1 MKNIRCPSC
10 GSTNIRISKKF
21 GEPTFYCNTCQ
32 TTLTHR
38 ELKAAFKQTQIRSF
52 IEAKLYSALK
62 RAVSQK

>member
-1 MKNIRCPSC
+1 MIRCPSC
-10 GSTNIRISKKF
+10 GSKDVKIYKKY
-21 GEPTFYCNTCQ
+21 GQPIFYCNTCQ

-62 RAVSQK
+62 RAVS